1 MPVAVLGLASLSS
14 CSDWLDLK
22 PQTSIIAE
30 DMWKDQ
36 SDVEAVVA
44 SMYRGMIQN
53 DFMERVMA
61 WGELRS
67 DNLLQND
74 SKKADYSAT
83 YELYKSVSMSSILET
98 NSLTSWSS
106 VYNVINLANYVI
118 KYAPDVCGQD
128 ADYTTSEMLAN
139 VAEARTVRALCYF
152 YLIRTFKEVPYITE
166 PTVDDEQELKI
177 AATPGS
183 EVLSKIIEDLEIAHS
198 NARTNFPTSSGVDQT
213 KFRITRNAASALL
226 ADVLLWKASDPDIQ
240 NVTTDTTTYNR
251 VIDLCDEVFAAADT
265 ANISSSIYTG
275 SGTSTLSMCKTFLS
289 VFSASSSASTEDI
302 FALYSSSSTAGVQD
316 PKNNDTKNNSYL
328 TINKWYGTSSSNDG
342 LAYVTT
348 SMYVGQQDKYTLN
361 AGYLDKQTVF
371 NVAKTSDA
379 TGYNDQRY
387 TYSTSARTST
397 GADVYY
403 INKYMPTIVASSSN
417 DGDAKDNYP
426 SWIFYR
432 LADIYLM
439 RAEARI
445 EKENEAHL
453 TKDANGKI
461 VYPSQI
467 DSIGYAVNMG
477 RALSDIGTIYNRSNK
492 TKFITT
498 SITNDNLSELCLA
511 ERRREFLFEGKRW
524 FDLLRAAR
532 RKYKVSASGY
542 ANYVA
547 NFVTTKLSDGLVTS
561 RLNSMDALYWP
572 FYRDEMKRNSKLVQN
587 PYYKS
592 ESDNIEKN

>member
-1 MPVAVLGLASLSS
+1 MTLGLAFLSS

-74 SKKADYSAT
+74 SKKSTDTYTST

-106 VYNVINLANYVI
+106 VYNVIDLANYVI
-118 KYAPDVCGQD
+118 YYAPGVCGQD

-166 PTVDDEQELKI
+166 PTLDDEQDLQV
-177 AATPGS
+177 AATSGS
-183 EVLSKIIEDLEIAHS
+183 EIVSKIIEDLEIAHA
-198 NARTNFPTSSGVDQT
+198 NARTSFPISSGVPQT
-213 KFRITRNAASALL
+213 KFRITRNAVSALL
-226 ADVLLWKASDPDIQ
+226 ADVLLWKASDPDVQ
-240 NVTTDTTTYNR
+240 SVTTDTIAYNR
-251 VIDLCDEVFAAADT
+251 VIELCDEVFAAADT
-265 ANISSSIYTG
+265 TKTSSSSSSISSTTG
-275 SGTSTLSMCKTFLS
+275 TTSLSMCEKFSS
-289 VFSASSSASTEDI
+289 VFGTSSATSSETI
-302 FALYSSSSTAGVQD
+302 FALYSDLSTTWEQ
-316 PKNNDTKNNSYL
+316 KTNDEKTKNNTFL
-328 TINKWYGTSSSNDG
+328 TINKWYGTSSTSSG

-348 SMYVGQQDKYTLN
+348 SMYVGQQDKYTLS
-361 AGYLDKQTVF
+361 AGYLDKQTAF
-371 NVAKTSDA
+371 NVASTSDA
-379 TGYNDQRY
+379 TGNDQRY
-387 TYSTSARTST
+387 TYSTSERTSS

-403 INKYMPTIVASSSN
+403 INKYVPSTTTASS
-417 DGDAKDNYP
+417 NYP

-432 LADIYLM
+432 LADVYLM

-445 EKENEAHL
+445 EKENETHQ

-461 VYPSQI
+461 VYASQA
-467 DSIGYAVNMG
+467 DSISYATNMG

-492 TKFITT
+492 TKLVTT
-498 SITNDNLSELCLA
+498 AVTNETLSELCLA

-524 FDLLRAAR
+524 FDLLRAGR

-542 ANYVA
+542 ASYIA
-547 NFVTTKLSDGLVTS
+547 NFVANKLSDGLVTS

-572 FYRDEMKRNSKLVQN
+572 FYRDELKRNSRLVQN

-592 ESDNIEKN
+592 ESDDIEKN

>member
-1 MPVAVLGLASLSS
+1 MPVVALGLASLSS

-53 DFMERVMA
+53 EFMERVMA

-67 DNLLQND
+67 DNLLQNE
-74 SKKADYSAT
+74 SKKSTDTYTAT

-98 NSLTSWSS
+98 NSLTSWTS

-118 KYAPDVCGQD
+118 HYAPGVCGED

-139 VAEARTVRALCYF
+139 VAEARAVRALCYF

-166 PTVDDEQELKI
+166 PTLDDEQDLKI
-177 AATPGS
+177 AATPSS
-183 EVLSKIIEDLEIAHS
+183 EIVSKLIEDLEIAHA
-198 NARTNFPTSSGVDQT
+198 NARTSFAASGSTPQT
-213 KFRITRNAASALL
+213 KFRITRNAVSALL
-226 ADVLLWKASDPDIQ
+226 ADVLLWKASDPDVQ
-240 NVTTDTTTYNR
+240 SVTTDTTAYNR
-251 VIDLCDEVFAAADT
+251 VIELCDEVFAAADT
-265 ANISSSIYTG
+265 TKTTSSSLSTTG
-275 SGTSTLSMCKTFLS
+275 TTSLSMCETFS
-289 VFSASSSASTEDI
+289 TIFGASSTTSSETI
-302 FALYSSSSTAGVQD
+302 FGLYSDLSTTWEQKTNDEKA
-316 PKNNDTKNNSYL
+316 KNNTYL
-328 TINKWYGTSSSNDG
+328 TINKWYGTTGFSG

-348 SMYVGQQDKYTLN
+348 SMYIGRQDKYSLN

-371 NVAKTSDA
+371 NIASTTDA
-379 TGYNDQRY
+379 IGNDQRY
-387 TYSTSARTST
+387 TYSTSLPSGS

-403 INKYMPTIVASSSN
+403 ITKYMPSLTSASS
-417 DGDAKDNYP
+417 NYP

-445 EKENEAHL
+445 EKENETHQ
-453 TKDANGKI
+453 TTDADGKL
-461 VYPSQI
+461 VYTSQA
-467 DSIGYAVNMG
+467 DSISYAMNMG
-477 RALSDIGTIYNRSNK
+477 KALSDIGTIYNRSNK
-492 TKFITT
+492 TKLITGK
-498 SITNDNLSELCLA
+498 ITNGTLSELCLS

-524 FDLLRAAR
+524 FDLLRAGR
-532 RKYKVSASGY
+532 RKYKFNASGHATY
-542 ANYVA
+542 IA
-547 NFVTTKLSDGLVTS
+547 NFVTNKLSDALVTS
-561 RLNSMDALYWP
+561 RLSSMDALYWP
-572 FYRDEMKRNSKLVQN
+572 FYRDELKRNPKLVQN
-587 PYYKS
+587 SFYKS